1 MGAILVSLLLTAS
14 APDVAASSEHRLGAS
29 YQTRKSLVDIQKCL
43 TDKLSEL
50 GDVDAVK
57 MQDSTTLVL
66 RWGAD
71 APMLIDLAPPNV
83 TVTTRFAK
91 GTRPIVEECL

>member
-1 MGAILVSLLLTAS
+1 MGPILAALLLTA
-14 APDVAASSEHRLGAS
+14 PAASSPDPAEHRLGAN
-29 YQTRKSLVDIQKCL
+29 YQTKKSLADVQKCL

-57 MQDSTTLVL
+57 MEDSTTLVL

-71 APMLIDLAPPNV
+71 APMLIDLAPSKV

-91 GTRPIVEECL
+91 GTRPIVEQCL

>member
-1 MGAILVSLLLTAS
+1 MGPILVSLMLAAL
-14 APDVAASSEHRLGAS
+14 APGSQEAPEHRPGAS
-29 YQTRKSLVDIQKCL
+29 YQTKKSLPELQKCL
-43 TDKLSEL
+43 TDNLSQL

-57 MQDSTTLVL
+57 MEDSTTLVL

-71 APMLIDLAPPNV
+71 APMLIDLAPPSV

-91 GTRPIVEECL
+91 GTRPIVERCL

>member
-1 MGAILVSLLLTAS
+1 MGPILVALLLTAP
-14 APDVAASSEHRLGAS
+14 AMTPPETSERRPGAS
-29 YQTRKSLVDIQKCL
+29 YVTKKSLADIQKCL

-57 MQDSTTLVL
+57 MEDSTTLVL

-71 APMLIDLAPPNV
+71 APMLIDLAPPKV

-91 GTRPIVEECL
+91 GTRPIVEQCL